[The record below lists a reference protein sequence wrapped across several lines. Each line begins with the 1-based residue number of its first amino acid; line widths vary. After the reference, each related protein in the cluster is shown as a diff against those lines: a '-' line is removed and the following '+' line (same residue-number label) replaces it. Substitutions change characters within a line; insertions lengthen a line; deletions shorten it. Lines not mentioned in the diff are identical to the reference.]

1 MSRLLNISE
10 AAAAAGVSA
19 KMIRHYEQ
27 IGLISPA
34 IRTEAGYRQYS
45 ERDVSVLRFVR
56 QSRLLGFSMEQ
67 IAELMSLWTNRGRS
81 SREVKAIAQGHLRT
95 IEEKLREMSE
105 MQAQLQRLVSACH
118 GDEHPDCAIL
128 DELSVRSSLV
138 PEPTQAPL
146 KIKSKP
152 AASTKSG
159 HDCHPKQPGSQAHV
173 DLMAWTRSVAQLPPG
188 SDLKHY

>member
-1 MSRLLNISE
+1 MSRLLNISD

-34 IRTEAGYRQYS
+34 IRTEAGYRQYA
-45 ERDVSVLRFVR
+45 ERDVSVLRFIR
-56 QSRLLGFSMEQ
+56 QSRLMGFSMEQ
-67 IAELMSLWTNRGRS
+67 IGELLSLWTNRDRS
-81 SREVKAIAQGHLRT
+81 SREVKVIAQGHLRT

-105 MQAQLQRLVSACH
+105 MQAQLQRLVAACH

-128 DELSVRSSLV
+128 DELAVRSSLV

-152 AASTKSG
+152 AASVRTEQG
-159 HDCHPKQPGSQAHV
+159 CHPQQPGNQAHV
-173 DLMAWTRSVAQLPPG
+173 DLMAWTRNVAKLPTG
-188 SDLKHY
+188 SDPMHR